1 VHVVAVTDNEGSSM
15 PANRPFHRRNVHPV
29 RESANDRAQKDP
41 EQPFVC
47 RYGHGMHAAHAVH
60 W

>member
-1 VHVVAVTDNEGSSM
+1 M

-47 RYGHGMHAAHAVH
+47 RYGHGMHAVHAVH
-60 W
+60 AEASA